1 MTAVHYKQGKLS
13 IESKSLT
20 KKGESKTSI
29 MKIMQTNLKKKDGQ
43 TEQFLI
49 QEDDAQGKLLH

>member
-1 MTAVHYKQGKLS
+1 
-13 IESKSLT
+13 
-20 KKGESKTSI
+20 